1 MARLS
6 GVMLVRC
13 SPSVFFLHVVS
24 VGLPLLLTTSAVAQ
38 GPDDQIIR
46 MRIEGQLQS
55 DIRLRDLPLD
65 INVMAGRVTLEGELP
80 SFIERNRLERI
91 CRQIE
96 GVEGIINRITVAPRP
111 ETQRGLQQAVK
122 RRLDADPMLGSS
134 DIQVEADG
142 STIRLTGVVSSLLAM
157 RRAQSVAEKVR
168 GVARVQNELTRQP
181 TEDASEVVA
190 DDQIEL
196 AIREV
201 LGKDDRSL
209 EQSIDVNVLD
219 GVVTLEG
226 DVRSYARR
234 RFYRF
239 LIERISGV
247 RQVVNRLEVTVAD
260 SGAGEQRP
268 SLEDATKDVQMALD
282 VAELP
287 NAQLR
292 ARMADAQIAIAGKVA
307 SLDQQQ
313 KLLRLARDFAAGYP
327 LINAMEIA
335 NLDRSAETMRS
346 ELEEL
351 MSTDALLADASIR
364 IDVRDQVATL
374 SGRVER
380 FADKLRADRLASTVP
395 GIKSIENQLAVD
407 WMATVS
413 DEVLKERIEER
424 WRRNRF
430 TANLMDEVSVT
441 VTDGHVS
448 LEGRV
453 SNSEARRQLGIVA
466 SRTDG
471 IRSLDNLIVVEFP
484 E

>member
-1 MARLS
+1 
-6 GVMLVRC
+6 
-13 SPSVFFLHVVS
+13 
-24 VGLPLLLTTSAVAQ
+24 
-38 GPDDQIIR
+38 
-46 MRIEGQLQS
+46 MRIEAQLQS
-55 DIRLRDLPLD
+55 DIRLRDVRLD
-65 INVMAGRVTLEGELP
+65 IGVMAGRVTLEGELP

-96 GVEGIINRITVAPRP
+96 GVDGIINRITVAPRP
-111 ETQRGLQQAVK
+111 ETQRGLQRAVK

-134 DIQVEADG
+134 EIRVEADG
-142 STIRLTGVVSSLLAM
+142 STIKLTGVVSSLLAM
-157 RRAQSVAEKVR
+157 RRAQSVAEQVT

-181 TEDASEVVA
+181 AENAPEAVP
-190 DDQIEL
+190 DDQILL

-209 EQSIDVNVLD
+209 ERPIDVKVLD
-219 GVVTLEG
+219 GVVTLQG

-239 LIERISGV
+239 LIERVPGV
-247 RQVVNRLEVTVAD
+247 RQVMNQLEVVAAD
-260 SGAGEQRP
+260 PEEGEQRP
-268 SLEDATKDVQMALD
+268 SLDDATRDVQMALD
-282 VAELP
+282 IAELP
-287 NAQLR
+287 NARPR
-292 ARMADAQIAIAGKVA
+292 AKMADAQIAIVGEVA

-327 LINAMEIA
+327 LVNAMEVA
-335 NLDRSAETMRS
+335 ALDRSAEMMQS

-351 MSTDALLADASIR
+351 IGTDALLADASIR
-364 IDVRDQVATL
+364 ISVHDQVATL

-380 FADKLRADRLASTVP
+380 FADKLRAERLATTVP
-395 GIKSIENQLAVD
+395 GIRTIENQLAVD

-424 WRRNRF
+424 WRRNRL

-441 VTDGHVS
+441 VTDGRVA
-448 LEGRV
+448 LKGRV
-453 SNSEARRQLGIVA
+453 SDPEARRQLGIVA

-471 IRSLDNLIVVEFP
+471 IRSLTNEIVVDSP
-484 E
+484 Q